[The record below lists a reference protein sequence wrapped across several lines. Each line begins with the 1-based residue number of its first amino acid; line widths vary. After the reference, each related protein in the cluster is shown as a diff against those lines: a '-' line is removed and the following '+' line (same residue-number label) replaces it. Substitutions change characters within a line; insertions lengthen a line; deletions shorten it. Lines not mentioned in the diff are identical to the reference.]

1 MHRDAAGFGITE
13 LVTHSERG
21 GCAFGDD
28 KVGFP
33 QPGCVLLIDALVAV
47 CLAFVFA
54 QGKVPDVFGQD
65 NVIPLNI
72 SNNALVKLCILTT
85 AAYRAGEIDFLFH
98 NPNLGKDCLFCKSD
112 KRKLDL
118 HIFKFALYVKYA
130 YLCNMKPTASSRQAI
145 VAEQIKEALAE
156 RGLSKKQ
163 FAELMGKSPSE
174 VSRWL
179 SGQHNFTIAML
190 QEISDALGIE
200 ITGVEDVRTLVEG
213 YGSPAL
219 NEPLVAYGTPSCLYN
234 KIRHRSMQLGLSAK
248 QYIERLV
255 DEDLR
260 SSGVLPAVDLSGL
273 NCPSVEK
280 YAGIMPVRPSS
291 SELEV
296 DERLLRIWKR

>member
-1 MHRDAAGFGITE
+1 
-13 LVTHSERG
+13 
-21 GCAFGDD
+21 
-28 KVGFP
+28 
-33 QPGCVLLIDALVAV
+33 
-47 CLAFVFA
+47 
-54 QGKVPDVFGQD
+54 
-65 NVIPLNI
+65 
-72 SNNALVKLCILTT
+72 
-85 AAYRAGEIDFLFH
+85 
-98 NPNLGKDCLFCKSD
+98 
-112 KRKLDL
+112 
-118 HIFKFALYVKYA
+118 
-130 YLCNMKPTASSRQAI
+130 MKPTASSRQAI

-219 NEPLVAYGTPSCLYN
+219 NEPFVAYGTPSCLYN

-291 SELEV
+291 SEVEA

>member
-1 MHRDAAGFGITE
+1 
-13 LVTHSERG
+13 
-21 GCAFGDD
+21 
-28 KVGFP
+28 
-33 QPGCVLLIDALVAV
+33 
-47 CLAFVFA
+47 
-54 QGKVPDVFGQD
+54 
-65 NVIPLNI
+65 
-72 SNNALVKLCILTT
+72 
-85 AAYRAGEIDFLFH
+85 
-98 NPNLGKDCLFCKSD
+98 
-112 KRKLDL
+112 
-118 HIFKFALYVKYA
+118 
-130 YLCNMKPTASSRQAI
+130 MKPTASSRQAI

-213 YGSPAL
+213 YSSPVL
-219 NEPLVAYGTPSCLYN
+219 REPRAAYGTAPDLYS

-291 SELEV
+291 SELEA
-296 DERLLRIWKR
+296 DERLLRIWKRYEYFWIQT